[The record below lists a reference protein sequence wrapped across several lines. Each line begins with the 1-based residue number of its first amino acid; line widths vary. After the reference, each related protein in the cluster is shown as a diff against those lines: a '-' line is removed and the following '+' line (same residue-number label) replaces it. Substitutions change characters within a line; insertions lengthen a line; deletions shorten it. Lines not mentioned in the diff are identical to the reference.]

1 MFTFGIIGAGGIAR
15 TMAQTIREMP
25 DVESTAIAARD
36 PERAR
41 AYAEEYGFRKAYGSY
56 EELLA
61 DPEVELVY
69 IALPHSHH
77 CRWTLETLKAGKHV
91 LCEKAFSVNEA
102 EAKKMIALSEE
113 KGLLLAEAIWTRYLP
128 SRKMIDDLI
137 KGGAI
142 GEVLSVSSNLG
153 YCIHEHERIV
163 RPELA
168 GGALL
173 DLTVYPLNFSSMIL
187 GDDIA
192 SIDSVCVLTNTGV
205 DGQDSVTLRYKNGKT
220 ATMYTTIYALTDRR
234 GMIYGTRGFIEVQN
248 INDPEVIR
256 VWSNDRHP
264 GPKLLEEHPVPPQI
278 TGFEYEVAACAKAIA
293 AGACECPEMPHA
305 ETLEIMRQMDTIRAQ
320 FGIVYP
326 FEQA

>member
-1 MFTFGIIGAGGIAR
+1 M
-15 TMAQTIREMP
+15 
-25 DVESTAIAARD
+25 
-36 PERAR
+36 
-41 AYAEEYGFRKAYGSY
+41 
-56 EELLA
+56 
-61 DPEVELVY
+61 ELVY
-69 IALPHSHH
+69 IALPHAHH

-91 LCEKAFSVNEA
+91 LCEKAFAVNEA
-102 EAKKMIALSEE
+102 EAREMIALSEE

-137 KGGAI
+137 KDGAI

-173 DLTVYPLNFSSMIL
+173 DLTVYPLNFASMIL

-192 SIDSVCVLTNTGV
+192 SIDSVCVLTETGV

-234 GMIYGTRGFIEVQN
+234 GMIYGTNGFIEVQN
-248 INDPEVIR
+248 INNPEVIH

-264 GPKLLEEHPVPPQI
+264 GPRLLEEHPVPPQI

-326 FEQA
+326 FEHA

>member
-1 MFTFGIIGAGGIAR
+1 MLKFGIIGAGGIAR
-15 TMAQTIREMP
+15 TMAETIREMP
-25 DVESTAIAARD
+25 EVESTAIAARD
-36 PERAR
+36 AERAR

-102 EAKKMIALSEE
+102 EAKEMIALSEE

-173 DLTVYPLNFSSMIL
+173 DLTVYPLNFASMIL

-192 SIDSVCVLTNTGV
+192 SIDSVCVLTETGV
-205 DGQDSVTLRYKNGKT
+205 DGQDSVTLRYKNGKI

-234 GMIYGTRGFIEVQN
+234 GMIYGTKGFIEGQN
-248 INDPEVIR
+248 INNPEVIR

-326 FEQA
+326 FET

>member
-1 MFTFGIIGAGGIAR
+1 MLKFGIIGAGGIAR

-25 DVESTAIAARD
+25 EVESTAIAARD

-77 CRWTLETLKAGKHV
+77 CRWTLAALNAGKHV

-102 EAKKMIALSEE
+102 EAREMIALSEK

-192 SIDSVCVLTNTGV
+192 SIDSVCVLTETGV

-234 GMIYGTRGFIEVQN
+234 GMIYGTRGFIEIQN

-264 GPKLLEEHPVPPQI
+264 GPKLLEEHTVPPQI

-293 AGACECPEMPHA
+293 EGAFECPEMPHA

-326 FEQA
+326 FET

>member
-1 MFTFGIIGAGGIAR
+1 MLKFGIIGAGGIAR

-25 DVESTAIAARD
+25 EVESTAIAARD

-41 AYAEEYGFRKAYGSY
+41 AYAKEYGFRKAYGSY

-91 LCEKAFSVNEA
+91 LCEKAFAVNEA
-102 EAKKMIALSEE
+102 EAREMIALSEE

-142 GEVLSVSSNLG
+142 GEVLSVSANLG

-173 DLTVYPLNFSSMIL
+173 DLTVYPLNFASMIL

-192 SIDSVCVLTNTGV
+192 SIDSVCVLTETGV

-234 GMIYGTRGFIEVQN
+234 GMIYGTKGFIEVQN
-248 INDPEVIR
+248 INNPEVIH

-293 AGACECPEMPHA
+293 EGAFECPEMPHA

-326 FEQA
+326 FET

>member
-1 MFTFGIIGAGGIAR
+1 MTKFGIIGAGGIAK
-15 TMAQTIREMP
+15 TMASTIREMP
-25 DVESTAIAARD
+25 EVESTAIAARD
-36 PERAR
+36 LSRAQ

-77 CRWTLETLKAGKHV
+77 CQWTKAALEAGKHV
-91 LCEKAFSVNEA
+91 LCEKAFSVNEK
-102 EAKKMIALSEE
+102 EAREMISLSEE

-137 KGGAI
+137 AEGAI

-153 YCIHEHERIV
+153 YCIHKNERIV

-187 GDDIA
+187 GNDIE
-192 SIDSVCVLTNTGV
+192 SIDGFCVLTDTGV
-205 DGQDSVTLRYKNGKT
+205 DGQDSVTIRYRNGKM
-220 ATMYTTIYALTDRR
+220 ATMFTTIWCITDRR
-234 GMIYGTRGFIEVQN
+234 GMIYGDKGFIEVQN
-248 INDPEVIR
+248 INNPEVIR

-264 GPKLLEEHPVPPQI
+264 GPKLLQELTVPPQI
-278 TGFEYEVAACAKAIA
+278 TGFEYEVASCIKAIA

-305 ETLEIMRQMDTIRAQ
+305 ETLELMRQMDVIRRQ

-326 FEQA
+326 FE

>member
-1 MFTFGIIGAGGIAR
+1 MLKFGIIGAGGIAR
-15 TMAQTIREMP
+15 TMARTIREMP
-25 DVESTAIAARD
+25 EVESTAIAARD

-91 LCEKAFSVNEA
+91 LCEKAFAVNEA
-102 EAKKMIALSEE
+102 EAREMIALSEE

-137 KGGAI
+137 KDGAI

-173 DLTVYPLNFSSMIL
+173 DLTVYPLNFSSMVL

-192 SIDSVCVLTNTGV
+192 SIDSVCVLTETGV

-220 ATMYTTIYALTDRR
+220 AMMFTTIYALTDRR
-234 GMIYGTRGFIEVQN
+234 GMIYGTKGFIEVQN
-248 INDPEVIR
+248 INNPEVIR

-264 GPKLLEEHPVPPQI
+264 GPKLLEEHTVPPQI

-326 FEQA
+326 FEK